1 MPTSELDDSLE
12 VILNLLPEEH
22 EGQQRRQ
29 NALTRS
35 DGHVII
41 AIVKEI
47 TSHQG
52 CSIGLSQKQC
62 EAIRNTPAKSFNEM
76 NDMVKERR
84 RLIYAL
90 GTMTLAVFGF
100 IGQQLFTKINWTNV
114 GHKVWEFFTK

>member
-1 MPTSELDDSLE
+1 MPLNDLNASLKI
-12 VILNLLPEEH
+12 ILNLLPEEH

-52 CSIGLSQKQC
+52 CSIGLSARQC
-62 EAIRNTPAKSFNEM
+62 EAIRNTPAKNFEEM

-90 GTMTLAVFGF
+90 GTITLAILGF
-100 IGQQLFTKINWTNV
+100 IGQQLFTKIHW
-114 GHKVWEFFTK
+114 GKIWESITK